1 MDDASGAIRIA
12 AVMLSAPQSGMTQRP
27 RLRSKR
33 FSPRNSGFSPRRQ
46 RRQCCAEY
54 SSAETSRK
62 SGNSQRDTIS
72 ASSRSSALKNTR
84 FRTIVKNGK
93 VSSDVSF
100 APKRP
105 MTATFS
111 RNMTSMGMSHSA

>member
-62 SGNSQRDTIS
+62 SGNS
-72 ASSRSSALKNTR
+72 
-84 FRTIVKNGK
+84 
-93 VSSDVSF
+93 
-100 APKRP
+100 
-105 MTATFS
+105 
-111 RNMTSMGMSHSA
+111 